1 METNLLLCQA
11 PDSPAGPHPDDL
23 LLSSLLQNSDSLV
36 TIADS
41 LGISVLDIGDRL
53 ATRLVVRVLSTINQ
67 VSALREQT
75 VAAEART
82 AALHTLSRLARC
94 SSNDRVAYQA
104 AAAIL
109 RSSTKAPVST
119 PSEPPAA
126 PQVGPSH
133 ELAVGVP
140 VEVAPSQAAEAPSPP
155 SSVTS
160 PPTHSGPVAP
170 CLRRFVAPRS
180 NLPADRSPN
189 PASSLPVPPLLRRF
203 RLHPPRP
210 PPTHSGLVAPCL
222 RRFRPQAPRPPP
234 PAPSLRASVASSLPV
249 PISPPTPS
257 GSVAPCLRRFVASGL
272 KLPAHPLRLR
282 RSVASCLRRF
292 PHHTSLVWGEH
303 PAARILFGT
312 ANPAHP
318 RRTPSQPLTYQVPA
332 HLARCSIGFS
342 ALRPRRSGWLGTAE
356 SRLFLSAATPA
367 LRPLTRPR
375 SSG

>member
-1 METNLLLCQA
+1 MNWRWGYQWKWRPRKRQRPQALLL
-11 PDSPAGPHPDDL
+11 L
-23 LLSSLLQNSDSLV
+23 LL
-36 TIADS
+36 
-41 LGISVLDIGDRL
+41 
-53 ATRLVVRVLSTINQ
+53 
-67 VSALREQT
+67 
-75 VAAEART
+75 
-82 AALHTLSRLARC
+82 
-94 SSNDRVAYQA
+94 
-104 AAAIL
+104 
-109 RSSTKAPVST
+109 
-119 PSEPPAA
+119 
-126 PQVGPSH
+126 
-133 ELAVGVP
+133 
-140 VEVAPSQAAEAPSPP
+140 
-155 SSVTS
+155 
-160 PPTHSGPVAP
+160 
-170 CLRRFVAPRS
+170 
-180 NLPADRSPN
+180 
-189 PASSLPVPPLLRRF
+189 
-203 RLHPPRP
+203 PRP
-210 PPTHSGLVAPCL
+210 PI
-222 RRFRPQAPRPPP
+222 

-249 PISPPTPS
+249 PISPPTARQIRLRRSPS
-257 GSVAPCLRRFVASGL
+257 LRCSVASVFIPPAPRPPIPASSLRASVASGL